1 MDYGKDLSNVIDVSE
16 MGKNVV
22 QIMQGLIMIGLMF
35 FETTMRVLV
44 SYMVNDNV
52 VQIMQ
57 GLIML
62 GLMFFETTMRVLVSY
77 NVGFGLC
84 IPCLYYCTINKVKDL
99 K

>member
-44 SYMVNDNV
+44 SY
-52 VQIMQ
+52 
-57 GLIML
+57 
-62 GLMFFETTMRVLVSY
+62 